1 VTVVGS
7 AITAD
12 PVASV
17 TVVGSAITADLVTT
31 ADPVTTVASV
41 DPETTVGP
49 VGPAEATT
57 AEAAATAKP
66 LPAQGDGRGPVGQ
79 GYVTPRTA

>member
-17 TVVGSAITADLVTT
+17 TTVVSVDPVTT
-31 ADPVTTVASV
+31 ADPVTTVAS
-41 DPETTVGP
+41 ETM
-49 VGPAEATT
+49 AEATT

>member
-17 TVVGSAITADLVTT
+17 TTVVSV
-31 ADPVTTVASV
+31 DPVTTVASV
-41 DPETTVGP
+41 DPAIM
-49 VGPAEATT
+49 AEATT
-57 AEAAATAKP
+57 AEATTAGVAATAKP
-66 LPAQGDGRGPVGQ
+66 LPAQ
-79 GYVTPRTA
+79 VTVAAPWVRVT